1 MNLDMTK
8 TSKQL
13 GVIMYM
19 YFIHKTDIHT
29 GKQFIHSNEIN

>member
-1 MNLDMTK
+1 MNLDMKK

-13 GVIMYM
+13 DVIMYM
-19 YFIHKTDIHT
+19 YFIHKIDIQT